1 MFALISADSKQKG
14 DSADEII
21 KNMRFE
27 MSKTTRDQ
35 IKNGLILNARSYA
48 SYAYAVAINKYIKND
63 NQNEFNMAEEIK
75 DRISNIKEQRE
86 KESSEKEPGDGVGE
100 PAKKMAKKS

>member
-1 MFALISADSKQKG
+1 
-14 DSADEII
+14 
-21 KNMRFE
+21 
-27 MSKTTRDQ
+27 
-35 IKNGLILNARSYA
+35 
-48 SYAYAVAINKYIKND
+48 
-63 NQNEFNMAEEIK
+63 MAEEIK